1 MTTDFDVGRKW
12 GLKICGELGIDGHD
26 VAFLCEVAE
35 FIRRWIDRSCA
46 QRARAWR
53 QITFA
58 QFEKSEKTRSKSD
71 AIYFKNQSG
80 SQAHHCMA

>member
-35 FIRRWIDRSCA
+35 LIR
-46 QRARAWR
+46 
-53 QITFA
+53 
-58 QFEKSEKTRSKSD
+58 
-71 AIYFKNQSG
+71 
-80 SQAHHCMA
+80 